1 MWEPTK
7 LRIFQMVHSL
17 NQKCDEFDD
26 VWWGCDVLM
35 CSKAFDFCFHKT
47 HVVKTRMESYVNIS
61 IRESV
66 RDYFLESVEKQLN
79 FFLKNY
85 LFYIWKKWIYGFFSL
100 VIGLQVKQFFHI
112 IFSKNF
118 SCLVYRKVDQ
128 ITRVLHKL

>member
-1 MWEPTK
+1 
-7 LRIFQMVHSL
+7 
-17 NQKCDEFDD
+17 
-26 VWWGCDVLM
+26 
-35 CSKAFDFCFHKT
+35 
-47 HVVKTRMESYVNIS
+47 MESYVNSS

-79 FFLKNY
+79 FFFEKLPFLYLKKSG
-85 LFYIWKKWIYGFFSL
+85 FMAFFSL